1 MHRELIDSLALRFGV
16 TPEPQTRDDLLFV
29 AVDAT
34 EAVALISHLKL
45 MEGFGHL
52 VFFTAVDQI
61 ERGVF
66 ELKYM
71 LHSYPRNLDLC
82 VTAEIPRGDSDAATR
97 GGATMDT
104 ISHLWPAA
112 VTYEQELAE
121 MFGID
126 FPGSPRVGESF
137 ILESWENMPPMRRDF
152 DTREYSEKTY
162 YERPGRETHD
172 PAAHMRKELYPSEAE
187 QW

>member
-1 MHRELIDSLALRFGV
+1 
-16 TPEPQTRDDLLFV
+16 
-29 AVDAT
+29 
-34 EAVALISHLKL
+34 
-45 MEGFGHL
+45 
-52 VFFTAVDQI
+52 
-61 ERGVF
+61 
-66 ELKYM
+66 M
-71 LHSYPRNLDLC
+71 LHSYTRNLDLC
-82 VTAEIPRGDSDAATR
+82 VTVEIPRDAAS
-97 GGATMDT
+97 MDT
-104 ISHLWPAA
+104 IHHLWPAA

-172 PAAHMRKELYPSEAE
+172 PAEHMRKELYPSEAE